1 MDNSPLRRLPDELLQ
16 AIVVHLSADATLA
29 FGATSKQSLKIAYEN
44 LLWRTHCTQ
53 TWKYW
58 EPHHNLEEKL
68 TDPASQTQWRQLYV
82 ERRKTDVEAMG
93 TFEALLQ
100 TQQYRI
106 ERIEAIAETGYDVKD
121 VFLRVRD
128 QTSEDA
134 EDVLARRYYA
144 DAVLGQ
150 IHRRTALNKWMRLQK
165 RQMVSL
171 EEVLG
176 SYDLFVLGGRRGD
189 LGDIDQELD
198 RIAAAVRESDAEFD
212 GRSIR
217 QKAVLI
223 AEYLRSHGLVGNPN
237 EDEYHNLRNNFI
249 SIALFEDPH
258 TSLPLQSVA
267 IYCSVARRLGINAR
281 PSNYPAHVH
290 AVIEAPPHLSLDG
303 AEKVQLQDPEPEI
316 MHMDPWRSTEE
327 VPREQLTL
335 RLSQMG
341 APQTQHRTYLGATS
355 TFELAIRTG
364 RNIMHS
370 VQEAR
375 DHYRQHATTFNR
387 TTPYPDIEA
396 AWYSMLWSMMILGDN
411 TSSASTLHRRRQ
423 CLPYLAEHFQQH
435 FPEDLG
441 LVESV
446 IAPMFQ
452 GEREH
457 TVLMHMITTNRS
469 GDANPKAPCR
479 RTSEKKVE
487 FKIGQQFQH
496 KRYGY
501 DGIITGWDA
510 QCSADARWIHQMR
523 VDELPRGREQPFYN
537 VV

>member
-1 MDNSPLRRLPDELLQ
+1 MDNSPLRQLPDELLQ
-16 AIVVHLSADATLA
+16 AIVVHLSANATLA
-29 FGATSKQSLKIAYEN
+29 FGATCKQSLKIAYEN
-44 LLWRTHCTQ
+44 LIWRAHCVE

-58 EPHHNLEEKL
+58 EPSHNLKEKL
-68 TDPASQTQWRQLYV
+68 NDPAPQTQWRHIFM
-82 ERRKTDVEAMG
+82 ERRKTDKEAME
-93 TFEALLQ
+93 TFEALLK
-100 TQQYRI
+100 TQQHRI
-106 ERIEAIAETGYDVKD
+106 QRVEAITEKGYDVKD
-121 VFLRVRD
+121 LFLRIKD
-128 QTSEDA
+128 ETPEEA

-150 IHRRTALNKWMRLQK
+150 IHRRTALDKWTRLQK

-176 SYDLFVLGGRRGD
+176 SYDLFVLEGRKGD
-189 LGDIDQELD
+189 LGDIDQELH
-198 RIAAAVRESDAEFD
+198 RIADAVRDSDAEFET
-212 GRSIR
+212 RSIR

-223 AEYLRSHGLVGNPN
+223 AEYLRLHSLVGNTN
-237 EDEYHNLRNNFI
+237 DDEYHALRNNFI

-267 IYCSVARRLGINAR
+267 IYCSVARRLGINAK
-281 PSNYPAHVH
+281 PSNYPSHVH
-290 AVIEAPPHLSLDG
+290 AVIEAPPNLSLDG
-303 AEKVQLQDPEPEI
+303 AEKIQLQDPEPEI
-316 MHMDPWRSTEE
+316 MHMDPWRSSEE

-335 RLSQMG
+335 RLTQMG
-341 APQTQHRTYLGATS
+341 APATQHRSHLGATG

-375 DHYRQHATTFNR
+375 DRYRQHATNPNR
-387 TTPYPDIEA
+387 STPYPDIEA
-396 AWYSMLWSMMILGDN
+396 AWYSMLWSMMILGDTN
-411 TSSASTLHRRRQ
+411 SASTLHRRRQ

-441 LVESV
+441 LVENV
-446 IAPMFQ
+446 IAPMFA

-457 TVLMHMITTNRS
+457 TVLMHMITTNRA

-479 RTSEKKVE
+479 RTAEKNVE

-510 QCSADARWIHQMR
+510 QCSAEPRWIHQMR
-523 VDELPRGREQPFYN
+523 IDELPRGREQPFYN